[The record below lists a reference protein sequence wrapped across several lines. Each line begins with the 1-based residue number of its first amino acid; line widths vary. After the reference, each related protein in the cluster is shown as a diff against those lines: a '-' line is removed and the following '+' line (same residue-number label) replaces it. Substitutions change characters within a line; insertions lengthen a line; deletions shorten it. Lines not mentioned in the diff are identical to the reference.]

1 MTARGWPAWSAV
13 WPFRADFQVKISYAG
28 QQQVCELCA
37 APGHIARVC
46 PLRGKCFQCGLEGHL
61 SRNCPQRAGYRA
73 RDDVEKDVPDPT
85 AAEAAARASGAP
97 QVESDVDLRGN
108 QLNEFSSCWYPPP
121 PPWVRNSLPI
131 MYLWIVLMWI
141 TPLMELVME
150 IIKLHT

>member
-1 MTARGWPAWSAV
+1 M
-13 WPFRADFQVKISYAG
+13 
-28 QQQVCELCA
+28 
-37 APGHIARVC
+37 
-46 PLRGKCFQCGLEGHL
+46 
-61 SRNCPQRAGYRA
+61 
-73 RDDVEKDVPDPT
+73 PDPT

-97 QVESDVDLRGN
+97 QVESDVDSRDN
-108 QLNEFSSCWYPPP
+108 QLNELSQSILAPVLAGV